1 MYKSIIRP
9 IFFLINPERVHHI
22 VVTLVSSVR
31 LIPGGKWMLRKFF
44 AVKTLPVKVV
54 GIEFPNRVGL
64 AAGFD
69 KNASSFPYMALF
81 GFGHIEVGTVTP
93 KAQPGN
99 EKPRSFRLCK
109 DNALINRMGFNNHGV
124 DAAVEKL
131 KKLKRDGVII
141 GGNIGKNTATP
152 NEDAVSDYLNC
163 FIKLYDHVDY
173 FVVNISCPN
182 VTNLHHLQDKDSLSA
197 ILGAIVEHRAMQITF
212 KPILLKIS
220 PDLNFNQIDDTLEV
234 LKLYN
239 IDGVVIS
246 NTTVTRDNLTT
257 DKAVVESIGRGGLSG
272 KPIRER
278 STELIRY
285 VAQKTNHT
293 LPIIGVGGIMS
304 AADAQEKIDAGASL
318 VQIYTGFIYEGP
330 FLVKRINKQLR

>member
-1 MYKSIIRP
+1 
-9 IFFLINPERVHHI
+9 
-22 VVTLVSSVR
+22 
-31 LIPGGKWMLRKFF
+31 
-44 AVKTLPVKVV
+44 
-54 GIEFPNRVGL
+54 
-64 AAGFD
+64 
-69 KNASSFPYMALF
+69 YMALF

-93 KAQPGN
+93 KGQPGN
-99 EKPRSFRLCK
+99 EKPRLFRLCK

-131 KKLKRDGVII
+131 KKLRRDGVVI

-152 NEDAVSDYLNC
+152 NEDAVGDYLDC

-197 ILGAIVEHRAMQITF
+197 ILGAIVEHRAKQITF

-234 LKLYN
+234 LKQYN

-246 NTTVTRDNLTT
+246 NTTVTRDNLIT
-257 DKAVVESIGRGGLSG
+257 DKSIVENIGRGGLSG
-272 KPIRER
+272 KPIKER

-330 FLVKRINKQLR
+330 FLVKRINKQLQ

>member
-1 MYKSIIRP
+1 MYKTIIRP

-31 LIPGGKWMLRKFF
+31 FIPGGKWLLKKVF
-44 AVKTLPVKVV
+44 AIKTQPIKVV

-69 KNASSFPYMALF
+69 KNASCFPYMALF

-93 KAQPGN
+93 KGQPGN
-99 EKPRSFRLCK
+99 EKPRLFRLCK

-131 KKLKRDGVII
+131 KKLRRDGVVI

-152 NEDAVSDYLNC
+152 NEDAVGDYLDC

-197 ILGAIVEHRAMQITF
+197 ILGAIV
-212 KPILLKIS
+212 
-220 PDLNFNQIDDTLEV
+220 
-234 LKLYN
+234 
-239 IDGVVIS
+239 
-246 NTTVTRDNLTT
+246 NTVQS
-257 DKAVVESIGRGGLSG
+257 K
-272 KPIRER
+272 
-278 STELIRY
+278 
-285 VAQKTNHT
+285 
-293 LPIIGVGGIMS
+293 
-304 AADAQEKIDAGASL
+304 L
-318 VQIYTGFIYEGP
+318 VQSKLLLSLFC
-330 FLVKRINKQLR
+330 